1 MTKDRQK
8 ILITGAGQR
17 IGLYLCES
25 LLRDGFQ
32 PIITYRKSRQLI
44 ENLEQKGVI
53 AIQAD
58 FSSQKGVSDF
68 IDTLKTHTSNLR
80 AIIHNASTWS
90 KDESIV
96 DNPEEFSALMNVHVF
111 APYWIN
117 TQCQTL
123 LKANDGLADIIS
135 LTDFTVTK
143 GSEKHA
149 AYIASKAALESLT
162 LSFAKKFAPK
172 IKVNSI
178 APALIMFNEGDDE
191 DYKKDRL
198 DRSALKI
205 EPGPKVVY
213 EAVKY
218 LMDNSYTTG
227 TVVPL
232 NGGRNL
238 I

>member
-1 MTKDRQK
+1 MS
-8 ILITGAGQR
+8 IN
-17 IGLYLCES
+17 
-25 LLRDGFQ
+25 
-32 PIITYRKSRQLI
+32 PI
-44 ENLEQKGVI
+44 
-53 AIQAD
+53 
-58 FSSQKGVSDF
+58 
-68 IDTLKTHTSNLR
+68 
-80 AIIHNASTWS
+80 
-90 KDESIV
+90 
-96 DNPEEFSALMNVHVF
+96 
-111 APYWIN
+111 
-117 TQCQTL
+117 
-123 LKANDGLADIIS
+123 
-135 LTDFTVTK
+135 

-178 APALIMFNEGDDE
+178 APALIMFNEGDNE